1 MTAETAPRLFHIDEA
16 PTWVGRDI
24 GVSPWVTIDQA
35 MVDGVCKLDRTIRTG
50 CMSMSSA
57 AGAKAPIG
65 GTIVQGFLMLSL
77 LIDLSHQIGMVPK
90 GTSYALNYG
99 LDRVRFTSVVLTG
112 ARVRTHATLAAVEP
126 RGEGRTL
133 FKAHHRMEVEGQE
146 KPSMVADWFTLW
158 FHA

>member
-16 PTWVGRDI
+16 VNYVGRAI

-35 MVDGVCKLDRTIRTG
+35 MVDGFANSTHDPDWMHVDVERSRRE
-50 CMSMSSA
+50 S
-57 AGAKAPIG
+57 PYR

-77 LIDLSHQIGMVPK
+77 LIDLSHQIGLVPK

-146 KPSMVADWFTLW
+146 KPSMVADWLTLW

>member
-1 MTAETAPRLFHIDEA
+1 MTAETATRLFHIDEA
-16 PTWVGRDI
+16 PQWVGRPI
-24 GVSPWVTIDQA
+24 GISPWITIDQA
-35 MVDGVCKLDRTIRTG
+35 MVDEFAHSTRDPDWMHVDVERSRRE
-50 CMSMSSA
+50 S
-57 AGAKAPIG
+57 PYG

-77 LIDLSHQIGMVPK
+77 LIELSHQIGMVPK

-112 ARVRTHATLAAVEP
+112 ARVRTHATLAAAEP

-146 KPSMVADWFTLW
+146 KPSLVADWLTLW
-158 FHA
+158 HRA

>member
-1 MTAETAPRLFHIDEA
+1 MTAETASRLFHINEA
-16 PTWVGRDI
+16 ANYVGRAI

-35 MVDGVCKLDRTIRTG
+35 MVDGFANSTHDPDWMHVDVDRSRRE
-50 CMSMSSA
+50 S
-57 AGAKAPIG
+57 PYR

-77 LIDLSHQIGMVPK
+77 LIDLSHQIGLVPK

-133 FKAHHRMEVEGQE
+133 FKAHHRMEVEGQQ
-146 KPSMVADWFTLW
+146 KPSMVADWLTLW
-158 FHA
+158 HHA

>member
-1 MTAETAPRLFHIDEA
+1 MTAETAPRLFHINDA
-16 PTWVGRDI
+16 ANYVGRAI

-35 MVDGVCKLDRTIRTG
+35 MVDGFANSTHDPDWMHVDVERSRRE
-50 CMSMSSA
+50 S
-57 AGAKAPIG
+57 PYR

-77 LIDLSHQIGMVPK
+77 LIDLSHQIGLVPK

-146 KPSMVADWFTLW
+146 KPSMVADWLTLW